1 MESTSMHQSVSSDM
15 RASIRAIA
23 LTLFLAL
30 ALPAHASD
38 DAMPDGIKQHPA
50 VLAADWNA
58 TETIV
63 IELGD
68 HHYEPEELK
77 LKVGKPYKLVLRNIG
92 EVSHDMVGGS
102 FFDEHVIALRMVNTR
117 AGRVMADHINS
128 VFIRTNNEAE
138 LWLVPIK
145 AGEFTFFCSLPGHR
159 DGGMEGTIHIVP

>member
-1 MESTSMHQSVSSDM
+1 MITMNPSESSSMLKRF
-15 RASIRAIA
+15 RALAVP
-23 LTLFLAL
+23 LFLAL
-30 ALPAHASD
+30 ALPGYASD
-38 DAMPDGIKQHPA
+38 DAMPEGIKQHPA
-50 VLAADWNA
+50 VLAADWEK

-68 HHYEPEELK
+68 HIYEPDELK

-92 EVSHDMVGGS
+92 EVAHDMVGGS
-102 FFDEHVIALRMVNTR
+102 FFDEHVIALRMVNSR
-117 AGRVMADHINS
+117 VGRVMADHINS

>member
-1 MESTSMHQSVSSDM
+1 MHLPESSSM
-15 RASIRAIA
+15 RTRIRLVA
-23 LTLFLAL
+23 LTLFIAF
-30 ALPAHASD
+30 ALPTPASA

-50 VLAADWNA
+50 VVAADWNV

-92 EVSHDMVGGS
+92 EVPHDMVGGS
-102 FFDEHVIALRMVNTR
+102 FFDEQVIALRMVNSR
-117 AGRVMADHINS
+117 VGRVMADHINS